1 VLRRNRGIPIQRP
14 AVDRGHAASRGDR
27 GPGDAPAVRR
37 HRRPG
42 AARTSR
48 RHRGGSDRPRILRL
62 SEQQRPTQPTPRA
75 LIDGGSEP
83 RILGRI
89 YLPLSGGALI
99 NSAILLFLAQWT
111 SYLWPLL
118 ITSSS
123 NLLVV
128 PLALAKTY
136 SEHSFNFG
144 ENFAG
149 SVLLSLIPALLL
161 FVLQR
166 FFALSVAA
174 SGNK

>member
-1 VLRRNRGIPIQRP
+1 MSYADHDLV
-14 AVDRGHAASRGDR
+14 VYDRGTTPYHRDGIILHELGHILFGHYPAGDFAEHVAR
-27 GPGDAPAVRR
+27 AFPDVA
-37 HRRPG
+37 G
-42 AARTSR
+42 AARQMFGVGRCRFDYSVPEEREAEVFATLVLER
-48 RHRGGSDRPRILRL
+48 YRGGAEESTDPVTAGVA
-62 SEQQRPTQPTPRA
+62 EQ
-75 LIDGGSEP
+75 
-83 RILGRI
+83 
-89 YLPLSGGALI
+89 
-99 NSAILLFLAQWT
+99 
-111 SYLWPLL
+111 
-118 ITSSS
+118 SSS
-123 NLLVV
+123 NLLVA